1 MSEKKQTQLQ
11 KHRLAAGLS
20 QAQLAKKSGI
30 PAGTIKRHEQLGTIG
45 SMKISNAKALA
56 DALGV
61 PIEALLEPDDQ

>member
-11 KHRLAAGLS
+11 KARLAAGLS
-20 QAQLAKKSGI
+20 QSQLAKKSGV
-30 PAGTIKRHEQLGTIG
+30 PVGTIRGHELLGSIG
-45 SMKISNAKALA
+45 GARVTTVKALA